1 MRFFSKSPDLESGSD
16 HDAKIPAASTSPLNT
31 ETPLPSPPLPT
42 YPNHHPTF
50 FTTKSQLSHQS
61 EEKRPSSAVATKA
74 PSTGLP
80 SPVSTKHSSDP
91 FTSKKS
97 SAPTASP
104 SADKL
109 KDLLDK
115 FDPKAQNVQSVYP
128 MSEHRNTIR
137 TMFLDNILYST
148 ARLHKHNWI
157 LQSENVKYRDCELL
171 SFCIPGYFDRKYGWT
186 KVAGMLITNSVYTG

>member
-1 MRFFSKSPDLESGSD
+1 MQRHAHDRLRLPPFKMRFFSKSPDLETGSD
-16 HDAKIPAASTSPLNT
+16 HNVKLPAASTSPLNT

-42 YPNHHPTF
+42 YPNHYPTF
-50 FTTKSQLSHQS
+50 FTTKSQVSHQD

-80 SPVSTKHSSDP
+80 SPVSTKQSSDL

-97 SAPTASP
+97 SVPTSSP

-109 KDLLDK
+109 KNLLDK
-115 FDPKAQNVQSVYP
+115 FDPKAQNVQSVFP
-128 MSEHRNTIR
+128 MSEHRSTIR
-137 TMFLDNILYST
+137 TMFLDNILYAT

-157 LQSENVKYRDCELL
+157 LQSENAKYRDCRF
-171 SFCIPGYFDRKYGWT
+171 SCGG
-186 KVAGMLITNSVYTG
+186 